1 MWVQNCQT
9 VAAYFKKLKTTS
21 MKASIFKQYGSPDVL
36 HLEEV
41 PKPVPKKGEILVRIK
56 ATAVNSGDI
65 KLRKADPFAVRFFFG
80 LFKPKREILG
90 SVFSGVIENI
100 GEEVKD
106 FQIGDLVFGHTDM
119 RFGAYA
125 EYLCVPEK
133 GSIAL
138 KPVQLTHEQAAVIPF
153 GGVTAMHF
161 LRKAKLAP
169 GQKILIIGA
178 SGAVGT
184 AAVQLSKSMGA
195 MVTGVCSTSNIDLVR
210 SLGADQ
216 VIDYT
221 REDITRQKEQYD
233 LIFDTVNAVRISA
246 AVQLLSDKG
255 QLIASAA
262 GLLEMLQGGWFSLI
276 SGKKVITGVTGHS
289 AADIRFLKDQV
300 ESGKFKPVI
309 DRIFHLHQ
317 LDKAHAYVEGGHKKG
332 NVAVEVSA

>member
-1 MWVQNCQT
+1 
-9 VAAYFKKLKTTS
+9 

-41 PKPVPKKGEILVRIK
+41 PKPEPQKGEILVRIK

-80 LFKPKREILG
+80 LFKPKHEILG
-90 SVFSGVIENI
+90 SVFSGVIESM
-100 GEEVKD
+100 GEAVNG
-106 FQIGDLVFGHTDM
+106 FQVGDVVFGHTDM

-153 GGVTAMHF
+153 GGVTALHF

-169 GQKILIIGA
+169 GQKVLIVGA

-184 AAVQLSKSMGA
+184 AAVQLAKSMGA
-195 MVTGVCSTSNIDLVR
+195 MVTGVCSTSNVALVR

-216 VIDYT
+216 VMDYT
-221 REDITRQKEQYD
+221 REDLTRQKEPYD
-233 LIFDTVNAVRISA
+233 MIFDTVNAIPVPA
-246 AVQLLSDKG
+246 AVRLLSDNG

-262 GLLEMLQGGWFSLI
+262 GLLEMLQGLWFSLI
-276 SGKKVITGVTGHS
+276 SKKKVITGVTGHA
-289 AADIRFLKDQV
+289 AADIKFLKEQV

-309 DRIFHLHQ
+309 DRIFPLHQ
-317 LDKAHAYVEGGHKKG
+317 LDKAHAYVELGHKKG
-332 NVAVEVSA
+332 NVAVEVLA